1 MRVTPE
7 ERVYLQL
14 LEGALQVSEYTDKL
28 DITRGCLVV
37 DLFCL
42 ISFASSLLPH
52 SGSLFCCRSQ
62 STRTRLI
69 SLGDGDGGILSR
81 TQSGRRSG
89 TFCSC
94 SSGLPLLPTTSRC
107 VCVCI
112 HRPMK
117 RPIKK
122 TINRPIKRPA
132 NAAPRACRC
141 CQPQAGVCIK
151 KPIKRPIKRPANLFF
166 FSTTSRG
173 RSWCREATWR
183 PTQRFSKGC

>member
-1 MRVTPE
+1 MR
-7 ERVYLQL
+7 
-14 LEGALQVSEYTDKL
+14 
-28 DITRGCLVV
+28 
-37 DLFCL
+37 
-42 ISFASSLLPH
+42 SLLPH

-89 TFCSC
+89 TCCSC

-151 KPIKRPIKRPANLFF
+151 KPIKRPIKRPANLFVF
-166 FSTTSRG
+166 QRQAG
-173 RSWCREATWR
+173 DAAGVGKQHGGQRSVF
-183 PTQRFSKGC
+183 PKGARNRALR